1 MKGEHTGV
9 FMSVILKTVIT
20 FLAFSPM
27 AWSQMIPQVGGM
39 MRQPMSGQPMVGPNG
54 ELIFYGGMMQMQQ
67 YMQVNGAAMNGQ
79 NNCLGRATQ
88 NFSQSLSQSYEAHNQ
103 RTNLLMQNATTR
115 FEHLKTCRQEL
126 LDVWREME
134 KAKLA
139 HQQNANQL
147 QTKIRQAELE
157 YKTKVLEVER
167 ECRRSS
173 NEEFV
178 QYRDS
183 IYQQSV
189 VADPT
194 MLPGFNQ
201 RINNHRRN
209 FFETCYRDPTNVK
222 MLGLLGESFQ
232 ASILEIETEL
242 KNSRDALQNMDLQA
256 RSIQKNSLQNCE
268 DQDKLNTYNEALSRQ
283 MASRAINMTRMQSA
297 LGTLQTVASCVDPGR
312 QPGSNQDTT
321 RGRPTS
327 TGL

>member
-1 MKGEHTGV
+1 
-9 FMSVILKTVIT
+9 MS
-20 FLAFSPM
+20 M
-27 AWSQMIPQVGGM
+27 
-39 MRQPMSGQPMVGPNG
+39 QPYMGPNG
-54 ELIFYGGMMQMQQ
+54 QLIFPGGMMQVQQ
-67 YMQVNGAAMNGQ
+67 YVQMNGAAMNGQ
-79 NNCLGRATQ
+79 NNCLGRAAQSFTQ
-88 NFSQSLSQSYEAHNQ
+88 SVSQSYEAHNQ
-103 RTNLLMQNATTR
+103 RSNLLMQNATTR
-115 FEHLKTCRQEL
+115 YEHLKTCRQEL

-139 HQQNANQL
+139 HQQNVNQMEA
-147 QTKIRQAELE
+147 KIRQAELA

-167 ECRRSS
+167 ECRQKA
-173 NEEFV
+173 NEEFIK
-178 QYRDS
+178 YRDG

-222 MLGLLGESFQ
+222 MLGLLGDSFQ
-232 ASILEIETEL
+232 ASVLEIQTEM

-268 DQDKLNTYNEALSRQ
+268 DQDKLNDYNEALAKQ
-283 MASRAINMTRMQSA
+283 MASRAINMTRMQAA
-297 LGTLQTVASCVDPGR
+297 LGALQTVASCVDPGR
-312 QPGSNQDTT
+312 LPGSKQDTT
-321 RGRPTS
+321 SGRPTS